1 MKPTDFFN
9 SREEEALPQGQV
21 RRPRAGQAQVA
32 QGDGQEA
39 AEDVTEG
46 EEAHVRTRFVTASER
61 RRARC
66 ADNVSSLSP
75 QAQVSTGTVLVMSIT
90 WKARFS
96 VAQTKSTSARLAHWQ
111 SQGSVR
117 NSMQAKSTLT
127 TKAYQASAPHQ
138 HHRTHTPQF
147 SISSPLP
154 TSPANFSE
162 KSVQPGI
169 GKYQS
174 GFARRVLTVLR

>member
-1 MKPTDFFN
+1 MC
-9 SREEEALPQGQV
+9 V
-21 RRPRAGQAQVA
+21 RVLWPPAR
-32 QGDGQEA
+32 
-39 AEDVTEG
+39 
-46 EEAHVRTRFVTASER
+46 S
-61 RRARC
+61 RRAHC
-66 ADNVSSLSP
+66 PDDVACLSP
-75 QAQVSTGTVLVMSIT
+75 QAQVSTGTILVMSIT

-117 NSMQAKSTLT
+117 NSIQAKSTLT
-127 TKAYQASAPHQ
+127 TKAYQASASHQ
-138 HHRTHTPQF
+138 HHRTPTPQL

-154 TSPANFSE
+154 TLPANLSE

-174 GFARRVLTVLR
+174 GFARRVLTVSR